1 MKPKLFFN
9 KDFYFQNTT
18 KVIKDISFFFK
29 KHKLLFS
36 DSFLLNKINNK
47 EALYNYSN
55 NSINIPKNFYRL
67 DNNYLQFEK
76 IKKHFGKKTLE
87 FIIKHEF
94 GHLNHHQFLSIQH
107 NVNSESFEYIDL
119 NSNSNY
125 IKTNTSLD
133 NIFDRTL
140 SKPNPIED
148 FIHMSFMESYADA
161 YAGLTSYLQDKNKS
175 IFSTIHNFRLAK
187 YKELKKS
194 VNLSLKQNYDDT
206 SIAEIYSG
214 NLSTSRYSNFLVSK
228 YIKKNI
234 IDKYSFDKLKEAP
247 ISNLH
252 DLMQIEIL
260 SSLKEVLKK
269 EIKDNPLFNK
279 QFNNYL
285 TSKNISVESYFESF
299 NNGIIEYKE
308 KFHLTLIHD
317 DFLQKNQDKLI
328 HLIDFHANNKE
339 FQSCD
344 LFKNLLNIEQEQNL
358 YETIQNLNNNNN
370 NRLNQNK
377 EGLSKYI
384 INNFILPPNSLN
396 LLIKNLVSKDI
407 STLKNQE
414 IIQSLDSDTKN
425 YLTNSYNESTKIKNE
440 EIPQLNNYSQDQ
452 LIKIFLN
459 KLSDKNKKEFKKLQ
473 TKYSIK
479 EISTPYLSSSF
490 NANILNNEITIKY
503 QEEKSNILINIKNIK
518 SQINYSNKETKNI
531 KP

>member
-1 MKPKLFFN
+1 MIKL
-9 KDFYFQNTT
+9 
-18 KVIKDISFFFK
+18 
-29 KHKLLFS
+29 
-36 DSFLLNKINNK
+36 DSLNNK
-47 EALYNYSN
+47 EALYSFSDNI
-55 NSINIPKNFYRL
+55 INIPNNFYRL
-67 DNNYLQFEK
+67 NNNNLQFEE
-76 IKKHFGKKTLE
+76 IKKYFGEKTLE

-148 FIHMSFMESYADA
+148 FIHMSFMEFYADA

-194 VNLSLKQNYDDT
+194 VNLSLKQNNDDN

-214 NLSTSRYSNFLVSK
+214 NLSISRYSNFLTSK

-279 QFNNYL
+279 QFNDYL
-285 TSKNISVESYFESF
+285 TSKNISIVNYFENF
-299 NNGIIEYKE
+299 NNGIMEYKE
-308 KFHLTLIHD
+308 KFYLTLIHD
-317 DFLQKNQDKLI
+317 DFLEKNQDKLI
-328 HLIDFHANNKE
+328 HLIEFHANNKE

-358 YETIQNLNNNNN
+358 YETIQNLNNNN
-370 NRLNQNK
+370 RLNQNK

-384 INNFILPPNSLN
+384 VKNFILPSNSLN
-396 LLIKNLVSKDI
+396 LLTQDLVSKDI

-425 YLTNSYNESTKIKNE
+425 YLTNSYNESTKTKNE
-440 EIPQLNNYSQDQ
+440 EIPQLKNYSQDQ
-452 LIKIFLN
+452 LIKIFINSLN
-459 KLSDKNKKEFKKLQ
+459 DKNKKEFKKLQ

-490 NANILNNEITIKY
+490 NANVLNNEITVNY
-503 QEEKSNILINIKNIK
+503 QQEKSNILINIKNIK
-518 SQINYSNKETKNI
+518 SQINYLKKEPTQI

>member
-1 MKPKLFFN
+1 MNKKRFLNKNYLTQHTDKKLELISSFLSLN
-9 KDFYFQNTT
+9 NYLYNN
-18 KVIKDISFFFK
+18 KVINID
-29 KHKLLFS
+29 
-36 DSFLLNKINNK
+36 NKNNQ
-47 EALYNYSN
+47 EALYSFYDNLL
-55 NSINIPKNFYRL
+55 NIPDNFYRL
-67 DNNYLQFEK
+67 DKNYLQFEE
-76 IKKHFGKKTLE
+76 IKKYFDEKALE

-107 NVNSESFEYIDL
+107 NVNSENFEYIDL

-133 NIFDRTL
+133 KLFDRTL
-140 SKPNPIED
+140 SKPTPIED

-161 YAGLTSYLQDKNKS
+161 YAGLTCYMQDKDKS

-214 NLSTSRYSNFLVSK
+214 NLSTSRYSNFLTSK

-358 YETIQNLNNNNN
+358 YETIQNLNNN

>member
-1 MKPKLFFN
+1 MMSARFLN
-9 KDFYFQNTT
+9 KNYYIQNTT
-18 KVIKDISFFFK
+18 DILENISVFLFEK
-29 KHKLLFS
+29 KLFVHNN
-36 DSFLLNKINNK
+36 FIVKQNNNK
-47 EALYNYSN
+47 EALYSFSN
-55 NSINIPKNFYRL
+55 NNINIPNNFYRI
-67 DNNYLQFEK
+67 DNNYIQFEE
-76 IKKHFGKKTLE
+76 IQKHFGHKTLE

-94 GHLNHHQFLSIQH
+94 GHLNHHQFLSVHH
-107 NVNSESFEYIDL
+107 NLNSKNFEYINL

-133 NIFDRTL
+133 NLFDRTL

-148 FIHMSFMESYADA
+148 FIHMNFMESYADA

-194 VNLSLKQNYDDT
+194 VNLSLKQNNDDN

-214 NLSTSRYSNFLVSK
+214 HLSTSHYSNFLVSK

-234 IDKYSFDKLKEAP
+234 VDKYSFDKLKNIL

-260 SSLKEVLKK
+260 CSLNETLKK
-269 EIKDNPLFNK
+269 EINDNPLFNK
-279 QFNNYL
+279 QFNDYL
-285 TSKNISVESYFESF
+285 ISKKIYIVNYFENF
-299 NNGIIEYKE
+299 NDGIIQYKE
-308 KFHLTLIHD
+308 KIYLTLIHD

-328 HLIDFHANNKE
+328 HLIEFHANNKQ
-339 FQSCD
+339 FQSCE
-344 LFKNLLNIEQEQNL
+344 LFKIFLSTEQEQSL
-358 YETIQNLNNNNN
+358 YETIQNLNNN

-384 INNFILPPNSLN
+384 INNFILPPNLLS
-396 LLIKNLVSKDI
+396 LLIKDLVSKDI

-425 YLTNSYNESTKIKNE
+425 YLTNSYNESAKIKNE
-440 EIPQLNNYSQDQ
+440 EIPQVNNYSQDK
-452 LIKIFLN
+452 LIKIFINSLN
-459 KLSDKNKKEFKKLQ
+459 DKNQKEFKKLQ
-473 TKYSIK
+473 NKYSIK

-490 NANILNNEITIKY
+490 NANVLNNEITIKY

-518 SQINYSNKETKNI
+518 SQINYSNKEPTQI